1 MNIKAITDIYY
12 LKFPGYT
19 YLNCGCHIFSEKKE
33 RMQNGNRQT
42 QNSWLLKNMV
52 VGFVLFC
59 FSLSL
64 IAHIITWCILVSH
77 GNMSKVFHCVV
88 VMPEYLGA

>member
-1 MNIKAITDIYY
+1 
-12 LKFPGYT
+12 
-19 YLNCGCHIFSEKKE
+19 
-33 RMQNGNRQT
+33 
-42 QNSWLLKNMV
+42 MV